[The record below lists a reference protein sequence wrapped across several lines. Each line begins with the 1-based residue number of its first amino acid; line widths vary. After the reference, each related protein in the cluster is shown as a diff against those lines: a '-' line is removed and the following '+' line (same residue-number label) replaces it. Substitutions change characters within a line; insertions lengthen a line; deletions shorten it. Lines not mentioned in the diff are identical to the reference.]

1 MKKIVILIFTILL
14 VSCGGNA
21 EILSVGEMA
30 PDFSLQDTENNT
42 YTLSEFRGK
51 SPVVL
56 YFYPK
61 AGTSGCT
68 TQACGIRDQYSD
80 FKEYGI
86 VVLGISVDS
95 IDEIKEFVK
104 DNSLNFPLLSDE
116 EKEVAKKYD
125 VLNNVGLASRVT
137 FILDKDGKIVNIM
150 RNVEVDSHANQV
162 FEFAKKLI

>member
-1 MKKIVILIFTILL
+1 MQKIFQLVKWHRIFLYKIQKIT
-14 VSCGGNA
+14 
-21 EILSVGEMA
+21 
-30 PDFSLQDTENNT
+30 T
-42 YTLSEFRGK
+42 YTLSDFKGK
-51 SPVVL
+51 SPVVI

-61 AGTSGCT
+61 ADTSGCT

-80 FKEYGI
+80 FKENGI

-95 IDEIKEFVK
+95 KDEIKEFVK
-104 DNSLNFPLLSDE
+104 DNNLNFPLLSDE

-137 FILDKDGKIVNIM
+137 FILDKEGKIVNIM
-150 RNVEVDSHANQV
+150 RNVDVDSHANQV

>member
-1 MKKIVILIFTILL
+1 MKKVVILIVLILL
-14 VSCGGNA
+14 VSCGGTA
-21 EILSVGEMA
+21 ENISVGEMA
-30 PDFSLQDTENNT
+30 PDFTLNDSENNT
-42 YTLSEFRGK
+42 YTLSDFRGK
-51 SPVVL
+51 SPVVI

-80 FKEYGI
+80 FKEFGI

-95 IDEIKEFVK
+95 KEEIKEFVK
-104 DNSLNFPLLSDE
+104 DNNLNFPLLSDAD
-116 EKEVAKKYD
+116 KVVAKQYD
-125 VLNNVGLASRVT
+125 VLNNIGLASRVT
-137 FILDKDGKIVNIM
+137 FILDKEGKIVNII